1 MISKVVR
8 STEYL
13 LCLLHKLNW
22 YYWAAFVCVGWKNPS
37 KFGLV
42 CIYLGKYVSGIL
54 HFLTARNSW
63 IKFLTIYSIFCSGRR
78 VVTTRGPMATDEGC
92 DQLGHYLQRSND
104 WIVYLFIYQK
114 WNTKKSQNHDFGGN
128 DLVDVLHKPLSAW
141 GPVHFGQEAVSV
153 PVNRVESCKEA
164 LIVLFAFN
172 FTTLIVRQQ
181 ANFHNWA
188 LGANRGGNKM
198 WLYVVT

>member
-1 MISKVVR
+1 
-8 STEYL
+8 
-13 LCLLHKLNW
+13 
-22 YYWAAFVCVGWKNPS
+22 
-37 KFGLV
+37 
-42 CIYLGKYVSGIL
+42 
-54 HFLTARNSW
+54 
-63 IKFLTIYSIFCSGRR
+63 
-78 VVTTRGPMATDEGC
+78 MATDEGC

-114 WNTKKSQNHDFGGN
+114 LNTKKSQNHDF
-128 DLVDVLHKPLSAW
+128 
-141 GPVHFGQEAVSV
+141 FGQEAVSV

-198 WLYVVT
+198 

>member
-1 MISKVVR
+1 MILVA
-8 STEYL
+8 TTL
-13 LCLLHKLNW
+13 LM
-22 YYWAAFVCVGWKNPS
+22 S
-37 KFGLV
+37 
-42 CIYLGKYVSGIL
+42 
-54 HFLTARNSW
+54 
-63 IKFLTIYSIFCSGRR
+63 
-78 VVTTRGPMATDEGC
+78 
-92 DQLGHYLQRSND
+92 
-104 WIVYLFIYQK
+104 FI
-114 WNTKKSQNHDFGGN
+114 SLPPEALRAG
-128 DLVDVLHKPLSAW
+128 

-198 WLYVVT
+198 

>member
-1 MISKVVR
+1 MVCTYLGKMSHWNSESSGKVVR
-8 STEYL
+8 HLAMTHPSLYI
-13 LCLLHKLNW
+13 LN
-22 YYWAAFVCVGWKNPS
+22 
-37 KFGLV
+37 
-42 CIYLGKYVSGIL
+42 
-54 HFLTARNSW
+54 
-63 IKFLTIYSIFCSGRR
+63 FCSHPGRR

-114 WNTKKSQNHDFGGN
+114 WNTKKAQNHDFCGS

-164 LIVLFAFN
+164 LIVLFVFN

-188 LGANRGGNKM
+188 LIVGETKCDYMSLPNDDQSWHFIYNI
-198 WLYVVT
+198 LLFLLCDL